1 MASRKDWTRGAVTL
15 AMVAVVAGALMA
27 APVGAAKKG
36 VTKAKARN
44 IATKVFNKNIGG
56 APFLPTGSVLV
67 QAQDDPTAGYMD
79 DNTGTTTVNTVSITA
94 PTAGFLMISGQVTID
109 NDDGVP
115 RFFILD
121 MTIDGA
127 DATPNGRAAGFDSDT
142 DGDPNDED
150 SIGYT
155 ITRPITAGAHHITQT
170 VTGGDDYDYDGN
182 ELSALFVP
190 SGGVARTLRGVS
202 SESSDAGGDA

>member
-1 MASRKDWTRGAVTL
+1 MAEREIWVRGGVTL
-15 AMVAVVAGALMA
+15 AVVAAVAGALVA
-27 APVGAAKKG
+27 APVGAANRG
-36 VTKAKARN
+36 VTKAKSRK
-44 IATKVFNKNIGG
+44 IAKNVFNRNIGG

-67 QAQDDPTAGYMD
+67 QAQDDPTADYID

-94 PTAGFLMISGQVTID
+94 PTAGFLMISGQVTVD

-121 MTIDGA
+121 VTIDGA
-127 DATPNGRAAGFDSDT
+127 DATPNGRAAGFDSDS

-155 ITRPITAGAHHITQT
+155 ITRPITAGAHTITQT
-170 VTGGDDYDYDGN
+170 VTGGDNYDYDGN
-182 ELSALFVP
+182 ELSAMFVP
-190 SGGVARTLRGVS
+190 SGGVARTPRGAGV
-202 SESSDAGGDA
+202 ESSDAGGDA